1 MGYSTPRRNLPRTEK
16 ISATVQNHV
25 LGDPTQKHEPGEP
38 YLKYYIA
45 DHFVA
50 VKSLDKNKNISSR
63 RNARSLVQKSV
74 PEGYDDLPR
83 EILP

>member
-1 MGYSTPRRNLPRTEK
+1 VE
-16 ISATVQNHV
+16 
-25 LGDPTQKHEPGEP
+25 
-38 YLKYYIA
+38 
-45 DHFVA
+45 
-50 VKSLDKNKNISSR
+50 SLDKTKNILSR

>member
-1 MGYSTPRRNLPRTEK
+1 MLPSLTWGTP
-16 ISATVQNHV
+16 
-25 LGDPTQKHEPGEP
+25 EPGEP
-38 YLKYYIA
+38 YLKYYLA

-50 VKSLDKNKNISSR
+50 VKPLDKTRDISSR
-63 RNARSLVQKSV
+63 TNARSLVQKSV